1 MSLTEL
7 KEVLNL
13 LQGLVVPLLVYA
25 MYLLS
30 DIRDQLVKLNSRVTT
45 LETWTRE
52 HEKLDTER
60 TENIRDQ
67 IRDCPAKLSGHQ
79 GNHI

>member
-1 MSLTEL
+1 MTLTEL
-7 KEVLNL
+7 KDVLNL

-30 DIRDQLVKLNSRVTT
+30 DIRDQLVKLNSRVTK
-45 LETWTRE
+45 LETWIGE

-60 TENIRDQ
+60 TENIRRQ
-67 IRDCPAKLSGHQ
+67 IEDCPVRIG
-79 GNHI
+79 GNHG